1 MEKMYIIHLFA
12 LQNHGFLF
20 QKGRAMKEEL
30 FSEQSI
36 KLVGMGRQNCKD
48 MHAWGPG
55 IRSCFIIHYVMK
67 GAGYLIV
74 NHRKYHVKAGESF
87 LTRPYTLIEYYPV
100 EENPWEYMWVDFLGN
115 QVENWVEHTQF
126 EEKNPVCSLKQE
138 EKILPLFL
146 KLLEMDIYHQ
156 QRNEACGVLLSI
168 LGVYL
173 DIFPVE
179 CVGRSDEDEK
189 RMEMAVLLIK
199 NHYHKSEFHIQRLCE
214 MLNISRVTLYRLF
227 KSKTGISPKQYLLN
241 YRIEQA
247 KLLLRMGTSVKNTA
261 ASCGFND
268 SFYFSRVFKEY
279 TGSSP
284 SRYAV
289 K

>member
-87 LTRPYTLIEYYPV
+87 LTRPYTLIEYYPE

-199 NHYHKSEFHIQRLCE
+199 NHYHKC
-214 MLNISRVTLYRLF
+214 
-227 KSKTGISPKQYLLN
+227 
-241 YRIEQA
+241 
-247 KLLLRMGTSVKNTA
+247 
-261 ASCGFND
+261 
-268 SFYFSRVFKEY
+268 
-279 TGSSP
+279 
-284 SRYAV
+284 
-289 K
+289 

>member
-87 LTRPYTLIEYYPV
+87 LTRPYTLIE

-227 KSKTGISPKQYLLN
+227 KSKTGISPKQYLFFAWVPQLKIRRLPADLMIHSIFRE
-241 YRIEQA
+241 Y
-247 KLLLRMGTSVKNTA
+247 LRNIQVLHPQDMQSNSK
-261 ASCGFND
+261 
-268 SFYFSRVFKEY
+268 K
-279 TGSSP
+279 
-284 SRYAV
+284 
-289 K
+289 

>member
-87 LTRPYTLIEYYPV
+87 LTRPYTLIEYYPE

-146 KLLEMDIYHQ
+146 L
-156 QRNEACGVLLSI
+156 
-168 LGVYL
+168 
-173 DIFPVE
+173 
-179 CVGRSDEDEK
+179 
-189 RMEMAVLLIK
+189 
-199 NHYHKSEFHIQRLCE
+199 
-214 MLNISRVTLYRLF
+214 
-227 KSKTGISPKQYLLN
+227 
-241 YRIEQA
+241 
-247 KLLLRMGTSVKNTA
+247 
-261 ASCGFND
+261 
-268 SFYFSRVFKEY
+268 
-279 TGSSP
+279 
-284 SRYAV
+284 
-289 K
+289 